1 MQTRGAGSL
10 RLRWLLRQ
18 RRFRWSTG
26 LWQYWFSIRASIEWN
41 RRPLLRPP
49 VLTVGKIYRGPL
61 PGGTDVSRQLMGRL
75 FEKGDNPY
83 AYPKS
88 KDWRKYQPAGES
100 AYRAAF
106 SDPAPLFAS
115 CRALSEP
122 NPTVCIHNLPVL
134 SDDRYDAPR
143 FPAPLPI
150 WIPVFSGCKG
160 SVFPKEPVG
169 PDGPAAGVS
178 LRGALERSFSAA
190 AGLPD
195 FKAESASRPALQ
207 LGLLLL
213 PVCPF
218 FQGRSISVLADY
230 GMQNETGASNR
241 SVWPVGAPDCV
252 LGFGLPGQ
260 NPGPGTVLTYSAQ
273 RSICFRKWGSSVTT
287 RTGLL

>member
-1 MQTRGAGSL
+1 MEQAAAVAAACFDCRENLQKSPGCLAV
-10 RLRWLLRQ
+10 Q
-18 RRFRWSTG
+18 
-26 LWQYWFSIRASIEWN
+26 ASD
-41 RRPLLRPP
+41 
-49 VLTVGKIYRGPL
+49 G
-61 PGGTDVSRQLMGRL
+61 QLMGRL

-106 SDPAPLFAS
+106 SVPARLFAS
-115 CRALSEP
+115 WRALSEP

-160 SVFPKEPVG
+160 SVFPKEPIG

-218 FQGRSISVLADY
+218 FQDRSISVLADY